1 MRHRTQPG
9 RHNLPAETN
18 RFVGRER
25 DMADLATL
33 LPGERVVTLTGVG
46 GIGKTRLARHLA
58 AAVAD
63 GFADGAWL
71 VPLADVTDPLLI
83 PQAVAA
89 EVGVTEEPGRTPA
102 DTLLAALRAREMLLV
117 LDNCEHLVDGCA
129 AFTERLLQR
138 CPGLR
143 VLTTSR
149 EPLRVPGEV
158 IWRVPPLDLPEESA
172 LADLDLARVGRHAAI
187 RLFTDRAAAA
197 RPGFGLDRGNAPVIV
212 RLARGLDGM
221 PLALEL
227 AAARVAFLSVEQIA
241 ERLDE
246 RFRLL
251 VHGSRTAAA
260 RQRTLRATVDWSHD
274 LLGADERLLL
284 RRLSVFSGGWTL
296 EEAERICGEDIDV
309 LHTLGDLVAKSLVTF
324 EDGASR
330 YRLLETIRHYAGE
343 RLAEAGEAADLL
355 VRHRDHMVT
364 LAERHERTGWRDPAA
379 AWDGR
384 MAAFRSVRI
393 EQDNLRA
400 ALRTSAVAGQVE
412 PGLRLCIALRWF
424 WLIQGRFAEGRS
436 WFERFFAMPER
447 PSPALRAAACEAY
460 GQLVYEQGEL
470 DLAGRYAREGLE
482 LSRTLGDAKG
492 MNVTQVVMAWIAL
505 RRGDGDGAERLLTEA
520 RERARDG
527 DPPDPFNEALALAAL
542 ASLAVRRGQLRTA
555 GRLHEESLAIFQSM
569 DHFGI
574 AATSLVGLGVV
585 AHGAGDYERAMRY
598 YREAHAIADHLEDFR
613 MQRARCLAG
622 IGAVALDM
630 GDLASARR
638 HLAESLVLTELTGQR
653 LGVARILE
661 VFATLAEREG
671 DDVRAVRLAG
681 ASATL
686 REAAGAAPSPA
697 SGARREQWL
706 DGVRERLGAPAVA
719 RLWAEGRATQAADA
733 ISTAIG
739 DLTIDLESPAAFGPP
754 SVPAPRTATAEAP
767 PGSTLTPREREVVAL
782 IRRGLTNRQIAEELV
797 ISPGTA
803 GRHVANILA
812 KLGFSSR
819 AQIAAWSVG
828 DVSDGRQ

>member
-9 RHNLPAETN
+9 RNNLPAETN

-89 EVGVTEEPGRTPA
+89 AVGVTEEPGRTPA

-129 AFTERLLQR
+129 AFTERLLHR

-149 EPLRVPGEV
+149 EPLRVPGEIV
-158 IWRVPPLDLPEESA
+158 WRVPPLDLPDDSA
-172 LADLDLARVGRHAAI
+172 LAELDLARVGRHAAI
-187 RLFTDRAAAA
+187 ALFTDRAAAA

-251 VHGSRTAAA
+251 VQGSRTAAA

-274 LLGADERLLL
+274 LLGPDERLLL
-284 RRLSVFSGGWTL
+284 RRLSVFAGGWTL
-296 EEAERICGEDIDV
+296 EGAERICGDDIDV

-324 EDGASR
+324 EDGAAR

-343 RLAEAGEAADLL
+343 RLAEAGEAAELL
-355 VRHRDHMVT
+355 VRHRDHMVE

-379 AWDGR
+379 AWDAR
-384 MAAFRSVRI
+384 LAAFRDVRI

-400 ALRTSAVAGQVE
+400 ALRTTARAGQVE

-436 WFERFFAMPER
+436 WFERFFAMSER
-447 PSPALRAAACEAY
+447 PPAGLRAAACEAY
-460 GQLVYEQGEL
+460 SQLVYEQGEL
-470 DLAGRYAREGLE
+470 DLAGRYAREGFE
-482 LSRTLGDAKG
+482 LSEALGDAKG
-492 MNVTQVVMAWIAL
+492 MNVTQVVLAWIDL
-505 RRGDGDGAERLLTEA
+505 RRGDGDGAERLLNQA
-520 RERARDG
+520 RERARDSH
-527 DPPDPFNEALALAAL
+527 PRDPFNEALALAAL
-542 ASLAVRRGQLRTA
+542 GSLAVRRGQLRTA
-555 GRLHEESLAIFQSM
+555 GRLHEEGLSIFQSM

-697 SGARREQWL
+697 SGARREHWL
-706 DGVRERLGAPAVA
+706 DGLRARLGAPAVA
-719 RLWAEGRATQAADA
+719 RLWAEGRSTQAADA

-739 DLTIDLESPAAFGPP
+739 DLTIDLGSPA
-754 SVPAPRTATAEAP
+754 VPAPHAAAGAP
-767 PGSTLTPREREVVAL
+767 PESTLTPREREVVAL

-819 AQIAAWSVG
+819 AQIAVWSVN
-828 DVSDGRQ
+828 DERAP